1 MNDVL
6 DDLRAAADYQ
16 IRMSGSASDYL
27 LEAENEIKRLRAE
40 VERMREEMPVAESLR
55 VNAKCAEIERDE
67 ARAVVWKQAK
77 ENADLRAEVERLR
90 EALRWYAD
98 LSNHLPIERRNPG
111 DPDPVVVI
119 LDEPPILRDSGT
131 LARNALEAKP

>member
-40 VERMREEMPVAESLR
+40 VERLRWEMPVAESLR
-55 VNAKCAEIERDE
+55 VDVKCAEIERNK
-67 ARAVVWKQAK
+67 ARDVVWKQAK

-90 EALRWYAD
+90 AALRECACACSSIRECESEWAKEDYC
-98 LSNHLPIERRNPG
+98 LHLN
-111 DPDPVVVI
+111 
-119 LDEPPILRDSGT
+119 
-131 LARNALEAKP
+131 ARKALEAKP

>member
-40 VERMREEMPVAESLR
+40 VER
-55 VNAKCAEIERDE
+55 
-67 ARAVVWKQAK
+67 
-77 ENADLRAEVERLR
+77 LR
-90 EALRWYAD
+90 EVIRTIRARCVELDDSDAVSEVLDISRTAL
-98 LSNHLPIERRNPG
+98 G
-111 DPDPVVVI
+111 
-119 LDEPPILRDSGT
+119 DEP
-131 LARNALEAKP
+131 

>member
-40 VERMREEMPVAESLR
+40 VERL
-55 VNAKCAEIERDE
+55 
-67 ARAVVWKQAK
+67 RAV
-77 ENADLRAEVERLR
+77 LRQCACSCKALR
-90 EALRWYAD
+90 ESCPKLEMD
-98 LSNHLPIERRNPG
+98 GTCPHLSAQE
-111 DPDPVVVI
+111 
-119 LDEPPILRDSGT
+119 
-131 LARNALEAKP
+131 ALEGKL

>member
-40 VERMREEMPVAESLR
+40 VER
-55 VNAKCAEIERDE
+55 
-67 ARAVVWKQAK
+67 
-77 ENADLRAEVERLR
+77 LR
-90 EALRWYAD
+90 EVIRTIRARCVELDDSDAVSEVLDISSTAL
-98 LSNHLPIERRNPG
+98 G
-111 DPDPVVVI
+111 
-119 LDEPPILRDSGT
+119 DEP
-131 LARNALEAKP
+131 

>member
-40 VERMREEMPVAESLR
+40 VERMRSEKTVRIDRFIRRRMAE
-55 VNAKCAEIERDE
+55 AWEDGWFDRDCQE
-67 ARAVVWKQAK
+67 FDWHQNPYKG
-77 ENADLRAEVERLR
+77 
-90 EALRWYAD
+90 
-98 LSNHLPIERRNPG
+98 RRN
-111 DPDPVVVI
+111 
-119 LDEPPILRDSGT
+119 
-131 LARNALEAKP
+131 KP